1 MTATVLTAT
10 VVAMAVPRRFDP
22 ALPRVPRHFVRCCKS
37 HPHQPPQIHQSEP
50 PLVVSLVRTAT
61 SVAHCDPKVWVVST
75 SWTWACQEKKKKKIA
90 SASFASVQKIASV
103 EHYALM
109 YSREELWLLV
119 LGLPLVPYYPIQHL
133 GAHFRTAIVADAV
146 DFDPKEREVS
156 TDPRIVNSTV
166 T

>member
-1 MTATVLTAT
+1 
-10 VVAMAVPRRFDP
+10 
-22 ALPRVPRHFVRCCKS
+22 
-37 HPHQPPQIHQSEP
+37 
-50 PLVVSLVRTAT
+50 
-61 SVAHCDPKVWVVST
+61 VWVVST

-90 SASFASVQKIASV
+90 SASVQKIASASE
-103 EHYALM
+103 EHSYSNYLHDALI
-109 YSREELWLLV
+109 REELWLLV